1 MKLLNKKIVLIMI
14 GIIVMLLALLTG
26 KVQAA
31 SQEFGLQEY
40 RKPVGST
47 QYGYKVS
54 DKYVWKI
61 VTYSG
66 SAINYDR
73 TLYCLKA
80 EQGFYTSEPGVFK
93 ETYNLSYDFM
103 NKNSMSPLP
112 VPSQYYNQIVWILNH
127 SYIPSASTASTDKTI
142 LLQNAGITGTSELTD
157 DDIDVVQQLAIW
169 YFTNYDDS
177 TYHKDMEGEAS
188 FQTVLQSTKT
198 SGGTSAY
205 QAIEDIN
212 QTRYDQMDKL
222 FVYLVENAK
231 KATASSNSTSSPIAM
246 GNTTPTVEVSG
257 SNYIVGP
264 FKVDKNNE
272 TPYTISFSITDQSGK
287 NLANKYTL
295 LDSNKSQTSQTLE
308 QLVGSNFY
316 LRIPISTVNSENIT
330 SLRFSMNGN
339 YTITTATYWTK
350 SGDSTVQPIV
360 ELGRTPKAFSG
371 NKEVT
376 FPKEGSY
383 NLKLI
388 KVEQGNTTNKLQ
400 GATFRIT
407 SPNGTVT
414 ETTSSNGEINVGP
427 ITINT
432 PGTDTITIEETQAPD
447 GYEKVITAPINVQV
461 TKTLSS
467 NTYTMSNAVI
477 TNTQTGSSISVSG
490 STITVTVENKLI
502 PKDSEYNLKLVKVE
516 QGNTSKKLQGAEFR
530 INSPTGEVTQTT
542 NASGEINIGPIAVT
556 ATGTDTITIEETKA
570 PDGYEKI
577 ITAPITVQVTKVFEN
592 NTYKMSTA
600 QITNAQTGASLT
612 LSGNT
617 ITVTVENKLIPK
629 TSEYNLKL
637 IKVEEGTSNKLEG
650 AEFKINSPNG
660 EETQTTNA
668 SGEINIGPI
677 QVTTDGTD
685 TITIEETK
693 APDGYEKIITSPIQV
708 QVTKVFQNNTY
719 SMSNAV
725 ITNNQNGASISISG
739 NTITVTVENKL
750 IPKTSEYNLKLV
762 KVEQGNVGKKLEGA
776 EFKINSPNGEVTQ
789 TTNASGEINI
799 GPIAVTATGTDTI
812 TIEETKAP
820 DGYEKIIT
828 APITVQVTKV
838 FENNTYKMSTAQI
851 TNAQTGAS
859 LTLSGNTITVTVENK
874 AKYFD
879 LALRKYI
886 TQVNGE
892 NVANTRVPVIDTT
905 SLTTGTTASY
915 KHRKDPV
922 AVTTGDK
929 VIYNIT
935 IYNEGQK
942 AGRATK
948 IEDQLPTGLVFNRVV
963 SGNFE
968 LDSYSETDNLLKL
981 KRTSNTDNLDAY
993 NGTTLDSETIQI
1005 ECTVTAVPTYKEQIL
1020 TNVAWISEEYD
1031 AESNVTITN
1040 EENADRDSVPGTHPD
1055 VNKDNME
1062 DYTGNNNKEDLTD
1075 DDYYFK
1081 GQEDDDDF
1089 EKLKVV
1095 YFDLALRKF
1104 ITGKNDT
1111 ALTGREPQ
1119 VDVTNLADGTST
1131 TATYNHPK
1139 NPIDMQRGDIVIY
1152 TIRVY
1157 NEGSM
1162 DGYANEITDYLPE
1175 ELEFLPDHEINQEYE
1190 WQVSSDG
1197 RHVTTDYLSK
1207 AKETSSRQNLLKAFD
1222 GTTLDYKDV
1231 KIACK
1236 IKDTAE
1242 VGKKLT
1248 NLAEITESKDS
1259 DGNDVV
1265 DRDSE
1270 TDNVEVPTDE
1280 DLPNYKDDEIDKD
1293 YVPGQ
1298 EDDDD
1303 FEKVKVVY
1311 FDLALRKFI
1320 TAVDDTEITNRIPQL
1335 SMGEDGNID
1344 YNHTKEP
1351 VEVENGNIVTYTL
1364 RIYNEG
1370 MMAGYASKVKDDV
1383 PDGLEFLPDNEI
1395 NQEYRWVLS
1404 EDGTSIET
1412 DYLSKEQ
1419 EQTEGANLIK
1429 AFDPELGITDT
1440 NPDYRDLKIAFR
1452 VTEPNTSDRILVNTA
1467 EISDDRDENNDPV
1480 DDIDSTPDNNNEWNE
1495 EDDLDKEFVKVKYF
1509 DLALKKWVS
1518 RAIVTNQDGS
1528 QNIIET
1534 GHTGDED
1541 PEPPAKVDLGRQDI
1555 NKVTVKFE
1563 FQIKITNEGEIAG
1576 YATEVTDYIPEGL
1589 KFIQEDNPLWYP
1601 REPLNGRERVGTT
1614 QLADTL
1620 LQPGE
1625 SATISI
1631 LLTWINDPNNMGLKT
1646 NIAEISQDDNDSDT
1660 PDIDSTPDNF
1670 TDGEDDIDDAPV
1682 MLTVALG
1689 DTQIYIGLGFIIVA
1703 MLTGGIWAIKRYVL

>member
-1 MKLLNKKIVLIMI
+1 MKLLNKIIVLIMI
-14 GIIVMLLALLTG
+14 GIIVMLLALLSG

-103 NKNSMSPLP
+103 NKNSMNPLP

-127 SYIPSASTASTDKTI
+127 SYIPSASTASTDKTT

-157 DDIDVVQQLAIW
+157 DDIDVVQQLALW

-177 TYHKDMEGEAS
+177 TYHKDFGNQAS

-264 FKVDKNNE
+264 FKIDKNND
-272 TPYTISFSITDQSGK
+272 TPYTINFSITDQSGK
-287 NLANKYTL
+287 SLAGKYTL

-383 NLKLI
+383 NLKLV

-637 IKVEEGTSNKLEG
+637 VKVEEGTSN
-650 AEFKINSPNG
+650 
-660 EETQTTNA
+660 
-668 SGEINIGPI
+668 
-677 QVTTDGTD
+677 
-685 TITIEETK
+685 
-693 APDGYEKIITSPIQV
+693 
-708 QVTKVFQNNTY
+708 
-719 SMSNAV
+719 
-725 ITNNQNGASISISG
+725 
-739 NTITVTVENKL
+739 
-750 IPKTSEYNLKLV
+750 
-762 KVEQGNVGKKLEGA
+762 KLEGA

-820 DGYEKIIT
+820 AGYEKIIT

-838 FENNTYKMSTAQI
+838 FEDNTYKMSNAQI

-859 LTLSGNTITVTVENK
+859 INLSGNTITVTIENK

-886 TQVNGE
+886 TQINGK
-892 NVANTRVPVIDTT
+892 NVENTRVPAVDTSALT
-905 SLTTGTTASY
+905 SETTANY
-915 KHRKDPV
+915 NHRKDPIE
-922 AVTTGDK
+922 VTTGDK

-1005 ECTVTAVPTYKEQIL
+1005 ECTVTAVPTNKEQIL

-1062 DYTGNNNKEDLTD
+1062 DYTGNNNQEDLAD
-1075 DDYYFK
+1075 EDYYYK

-1089 EKLKVV
+1089 EKLKLV
-1095 YFDLALRKF
+1095 YFDLSLRKF
-1104 ITGKNDT
+1104 ITGRNDT
-1111 ALTGREPQ
+1111 TLTNREPQ
-1119 VDVTNLADGTST
+1119 VDVTHLADGSET
-1131 TATYNHPK
+1131 TAIYNHPK
-1139 NPIDMQRGDIVIY
+1139 DPIEMQRGDIIIY

-1157 NEGSM
+1157 NEGPK

-1197 RHVTTDYLSK
+1197 RIVTTDYLSK
-1207 AKETSSRQNLLKAFD
+1207 AKETSSRQNLLHAFN

-1231 KIACK
+1231 QIACR

-1242 VGKKLT
+1242 VGKILT

-1280 DLPNYKDDEIDKD
+1280 DLPHYKDDESDQD

-1335 SMGEDGNID
+1335 SIGEDGNID
-1344 YNHTKEP
+1344 YNHTKDP

-1370 MMAGYASKVKDDV
+1370 MMAGYASRVKDDV

-1541 PEPPAKVDLGRQDI
+1541 PETPAKVDLGRQDI
-1555 NKVTVKFE
+1555 NRVTVKFE

-1589 KFIQEDNPLWYP
+1589 RFIGEDNPLWYP
-1601 REPLNGRERVGTT
+1601 REPLNGRERVGTQ
-1614 QLADTL
+1614 QLANTL

-1689 DTQIYIGLGFIIVA
+1689 DTQKYIGLGFVVVA
-1703 MLTGGIWAIKRYVL
+1703 MLTGGIWAIKSYVL

>member
-1 MKLLNKKIVLIMI
+1 MKLLNKKLMLLMM

-127 SYIPSASTASTDKTI
+127 SYIPSASTASTDKTT

-177 TYHKDMEGEAS
+177 TYHKDMVGEAS

-264 FKVDKNNE
+264 FKIDKNND
-272 TPYTISFSITDQSGK
+272 TPYTINFSITDQSGK
-287 NLANKYTL
+287 SLAGKYTL
-295 LDSNKSQTSQTLE
+295 LDSNKSQTSQTLA

-660 EETQTTNA
+660 E
-668 SGEINIGPI
+668 
-677 QVTTDGTD
+677 
-685 TITIEETK
+685 
-693 APDGYEKIITSPIQV
+693 
-708 QVTKVFQNNTY
+708 
-719 SMSNAV
+719 
-725 ITNNQNGASISISG
+725 
-739 NTITVTVENKL
+739 
-750 IPKTSEYNLKLV
+750 
-762 KVEQGNVGKKLEGA
+762 
-776 EFKINSPNGEVTQ
+776 VTQ

-820 DGYEKIIT
+820 AGYEKIIT

-838 FENNTYKMSTAQI
+838 FENNTYKMSDAVI
-851 TNAQTGAS
+851 TNAQNGADIS
-859 LTLSGNTITVTVENK
+859 LSGNTITVTVENK

-929 VIYNIT
+929 VIYNLT

-942 AGRATK
+942 PGRATK
-948 IEDQLPTGLVFNRVV
+948 LQDQLPTGLVFNRVV

-981 KRTSNTDNLDAY
+981 RRTSNTDNLDAY

-1089 EKLKVV
+1089 EKLKLV
-1095 YFDLALRKF
+1095 YFDLSLRKF
-1104 ITGKNDT
+1104 ITGRNDT
-1111 ALTGREPQ
+1111 TLTNRKPQ
-1119 VDVTNLADGTST
+1119 VDVTHLADGSET
-1131 TATYNHPK
+1131 TAIYNHPK
-1139 NPIDMQRGDIVIY
+1139 DPIEMQRGDIIIY

-1157 NEGSM
+1157 NEGSK

-1197 RHVTTDYLSK
+1197 RIVTTDYLSK
-1207 AKETSSRQNLLKAFD
+1207 AKETSSRQNLLHAFN

-1231 KIACK
+1231 QIACR

-1242 VGKKLT
+1242 VGKILT

-1280 DLPNYKDDEIDKD
+1280 DLPNYKDDESDQD

>member
-1 MKLLNKKIVLIMI
+1 MM

-127 SYIPSASTASTDKTI
+127 SYIPSASTASTDKTT

-177 TYHKDMEGEAS
+177 TYHKDMVGEAS

-264 FKVDKNNE
+264 FKIDKNND
-272 TPYTISFSITDQSGK
+272 TPYTINFSITDQSGK
-287 NLANKYTL
+287 SLAGKYTL
-295 LDSNKSQTSQTLE
+295 LDSNKSQTSQTLA

-660 EETQTTNA
+660 E
-668 SGEINIGPI
+668 
-677 QVTTDGTD
+677 
-685 TITIEETK
+685 
-693 APDGYEKIITSPIQV
+693 
-708 QVTKVFQNNTY
+708 
-719 SMSNAV
+719 
-725 ITNNQNGASISISG
+725 
-739 NTITVTVENKL
+739 
-750 IPKTSEYNLKLV
+750 
-762 KVEQGNVGKKLEGA
+762 
-776 EFKINSPNGEVTQ
+776 VTQ

-820 DGYEKIIT
+820 AGYEKIIT

-838 FENNTYKMSTAQI
+838 FENNTYKMSDAVI
-851 TNAQTGAS
+851 TNAQNGADIS
-859 LTLSGNTITVTVENK
+859 LSGNTITVTVENK

-929 VIYNIT
+929 VIYNLT

-1075 DDYYFK
+1075 EDYYYK

-1089 EKLKVV
+1089 EKLKLV
-1095 YFDLALRKF
+1095 YFDLSLRKF
-1104 ITGKNDT
+1104 ITGRNDT
-1111 ALTGREPQ
+1111 TLTNREPQ
-1119 VDVTNLADGTST
+1119 VDVTHLADGTST

-1270 TDNVEVPTDE
+1270 TDNVEVPTDK

-1395 NQEYRWVLS
+1395 NKEYRWVLS
-1404 EDGTSIET
+1404 EDGKSIET

-1419 EQTEGANLIK
+1419 EQTEGSNLIK

>member
-1 MKLLNKKIVLIMI
+1 MKLLNKKLMLLMM

-103 NKNSMSPLP
+103 NKNSMNPLP

-127 SYIPSASTASTDKTI
+127 AYIPSASTASTDKAT
-142 LLQNAGITGTSELTD
+142 LLQNAGITGASELTD

-177 TYHKDMEGEAS
+177 TYHKDMAGEAS

-246 GNTTPTVEVSG
+246 GNTTQTVEVSG

-264 FKVDKNNE
+264 FKIDKNND
-272 TPYTISFSITDQSGK
+272 TPYTINFSITDQSGK
-287 NLANKYTL
+287 SLAGKYTL
-295 LDSNKSQTSQTLE
+295 LDSNKSQTSQTLA

-316 LRIPISTVNSENIT
+316 LRIPISTVDSENIT

-376 FPKEGSY
+376 FPKDGSY

-600 QITNAQTGASLT
+600 KITNAQTGASIS
-612 LSGNT
+612 LSG
-617 ITVTVENKLIPK
+617 
-629 TSEYNLKL
+629 S
-637 IKVEEGTSNKLEG
+637 
-650 AEFKINSPNG
+650 
-660 EETQTTNA
+660 
-668 SGEINIGPI
+668 
-677 QVTTDGTD
+677 
-685 TITIEETK
+685 
-693 APDGYEKIITSPIQV
+693 
-708 QVTKVFQNNTY
+708 
-719 SMSNAV
+719 
-725 ITNNQNGASISISG
+725 
-739 NTITVTVENKL
+739 TITVTVENKL

-762 KVEQGNVGKKLEGA
+762 KVEEGTSNKLEGA
-776 EFKINSPNGEVTQ
+776 EFNINSPIGEVTQ
-789 TTNASGEINI
+789 TTNTSGEINI

-820 DGYEKIIT
+820 AGYEKIIT

-838 FENNTYKMSTAQI
+838 FENNTYKMSDAVI
-851 TNAQTGAS
+851 TNAQNGADIS
-859 LTLSGNTITVTVENK
+859 LSGNTITVTVENK

-929 VIYNIT
+929 VIYNLT

-942 AGRATK
+942 PGRATK

-981 KRTSNTDNLDAY
+981 RRTSNTDNLDAY

-1062 DYTGNNNKEDLTD
+1062 DYTGNNNQEDLTD

-1197 RHVTTDYLSK
+1197 RHVTTDYLSQ

-1320 TAVDDTEITNRIPQL
+1320 TAVDNTEITNRIPQL

-1412 DYLSKEQ
+1412 DYLSKEK

-1440 NPDYRDLKIAFR
+1440 NPDHRDLKIAFR

-1541 PEPPAKVDLGRQDI
+1541 PEPPAIVDLGRQDI

-1682 MLTVALG
+1682 MLTIALG
-1689 DTQIYIGLGFIIVA
+1689 DTKIYIGLGFIVVA
-1703 MLTGGIWAIKRYVL
+1703 MLAGGIWAIKRYVL

>member
-1 MKLLNKKIVLIMI
+1 MKLLNKKLMLLMM

-127 SYIPSASTASTDKTI
+127 SYIPSASTASTDKAT

-177 TYHKDMEGEAS
+177 TYYKDMVGEAS

-264 FKVDKNNE
+264 FKIDKNND
-272 TPYTISFSITDQSGK
+272 TPYTINFSITDQSGK
-287 NLANKYTL
+287 SLAGKYTL
-295 LDSNKSQTSQTLE
+295 LDSNKSQTSQTLA

-542 NASGEINIGPIAVT
+542 NASGEINIGQIAVT

-570 PDGYEKI
+570 PAGYEKI

-592 NTYKMSTA
+592 NTYKMS
-600 QITNAQTGASLT
+600 
-612 LSGNT
+612 
-617 ITVTVENKLIPK
+617 
-629 TSEYNLKL
+629 
-637 IKVEEGTSNKLEG
+637 
-650 AEFKINSPNG
+650 
-660 EETQTTNA
+660 
-668 SGEINIGPI
+668 
-677 QVTTDGTD
+677 D
-685 TITIEETK
+685 
-693 APDGYEKIITSPIQV
+693 
-708 QVTKVFQNNTY
+708 
-719 SMSNAV
+719 AV
-725 ITNNQNGASISISG
+725 ITNSQNGADIS
-739 NTITVTVENKL
+739 
-750 IPKTSEYNLKLV
+750 
-762 KVEQGNVGKKLEGA
+762 
-776 EFKINSPNGEVTQ
+776 
-789 TTNASGEINI
+789 
-799 GPIAVTATGTDTI
+799 
-812 TIEETKAP
+812 
-820 DGYEKIIT
+820 
-828 APITVQVTKV
+828 
-838 FENNTYKMSTAQI
+838 
-851 TNAQTGAS
+851 
-859 LTLSGNTITVTVENK
+859 LSGNTITVTVENK

-929 VIYNIT
+929 VIYNLT

-1005 ECTVTAVPTYKEQIL
+1005 ECTVTAVPTNKEQIL

-1062 DYTGNNNKEDLTD
+1062 DYTGNNNQEDLAD
-1075 DDYYFK
+1075 EDYYYK

-1089 EKLKVV
+1089 EKLKLV
-1095 YFDLALRKF
+1095 YFDLSLRKF
-1104 ITGKNDT
+1104 ITGRNDT
-1111 ALTGREPQ
+1111 TLTNREPQ
-1119 VDVTNLADGTST
+1119 VDVTHLADGSET
-1131 TATYNHPK
+1131 TAIYNHPK
-1139 NPIDMQRGDIVIY
+1139 DPIEMQRGDIIIY

-1157 NEGSM
+1157 NEGSK

-1231 KIACK
+1231 QIACR

-1242 VGKKLT
+1242 VGKILT

-1280 DLPNYKDDEIDKD
+1280 DLPNYKDDESDQD

-1335 SMGEDGNID
+1335 SIGEDGNID
-1344 YNHTKEP
+1344 YNHTKDP

-1370 MMAGYASKVKDDV
+1370 MMAGYASRVKDDV

-1660 PDIDSTPDNF
+1660 PDIDSTPGNF
-1670 TDGEDDIDDAPV
+1670 KDGEDDIDDAPV

-1689 DTQIYIGLGFIIVA
+1689 DTQIYIGLGFVVVA

>member
-1 MKLLNKKIVLIMI
+1 MKLLNKKLMLLMM

-103 NKNSMSPLP
+103 NKNSMNPLP

-127 SYIPSASTASTDKTI
+127 SYIPSASTASTDKAT
-142 LLQNAGITGTSELTD
+142 LLQNAGISGNSELSD
-157 DDIDVVQQLAIW
+157 DDIDVVQQLALW

-177 TYHKDMEGEAS
+177 TYHKDFENQAS

-264 FKVDKNNE
+264 FKIDKNND
-272 TPYTISFSITDQSGK
+272 TPYTINFSITDQSGK
-287 NLANKYTL
+287 SLAGKYTL
-295 LDSNKSQTSQTLE
+295 LDSNKSQTSQTLA

-542 NASGEINIGPIAVT
+542 NASGEINIGQIAVT

-660 EETQTTNA
+660 E
-668 SGEINIGPI
+668 
-677 QVTTDGTD
+677 
-685 TITIEETK
+685 
-693 APDGYEKIITSPIQV
+693 
-708 QVTKVFQNNTY
+708 
-719 SMSNAV
+719 
-725 ITNNQNGASISISG
+725 
-739 NTITVTVENKL
+739 
-750 IPKTSEYNLKLV
+750 
-762 KVEQGNVGKKLEGA
+762 
-776 EFKINSPNGEVTQ
+776 VTQ

-820 DGYEKIIT
+820 AGYEKIIT

-838 FENNTYKMSTAQI
+838 FENNTYKMSDAVI
-851 TNAQTGAS
+851 TNAQNGADIS
-859 LTLSGNTITVTVENK
+859 LSGNTITVTVENK

-929 VIYNIT
+929 VIYNLT

-942 AGRATK
+942 PGRATK
-948 IEDQLPTGLVFNRVV
+948 LQDQLPTGLVFNRVV

-981 KRTSNTDNLDAY
+981 RRTSNTDNLDAY

-1270 TDNVEVPTDE
+1270 TDNVEVPTDK

-1370 MMAGYASKVKDDV
+1370 MMAGYASRVKDDV

>member
-1 MKLLNKKIVLIMI
+1 MKLLNKKLMLLMM

-103 NKNSMSPLP
+103 NKNSMNPLP

-127 SYIPSASTASTDKTI
+127 SYIPSASTASTDKAT
-142 LLQNAGITGTSELTD
+142 LLQNAGIRGNSELSD
-157 DDIDVVQQLAIW
+157 DDIDVVQQLALW

-177 TYHKDMEGEAS
+177 TYHKDFENQAS

-264 FKVDKNNE
+264 FKIDKNND
-272 TPYTISFSITDQSGK
+272 TPYTINFSITDQSGK
-287 NLANKYTL
+287 SLAGKYTL
-295 LDSNKSQTSQTLE
+295 LDSNKSQTSQTLA

-542 NASGEINIGPIAVT
+542 NASGEINIGQIAVT

-637 IKVEEGTSNKLEG
+637 VKVEEGTSNKLEG

-660 EETQTTNA
+660 E
-668 SGEINIGPI
+668 
-677 QVTTDGTD
+677 
-685 TITIEETK
+685 
-693 APDGYEKIITSPIQV
+693 
-708 QVTKVFQNNTY
+708 VTK
-719 SMSNAV
+719 
-725 ITNNQNGASISISG
+725 
-739 NTITVTVENKL
+739 
-750 IPKTSEYNLKLV
+750 
-762 KVEQGNVGKKLEGA
+762 
-776 EFKINSPNGEVTQ
+776 

-820 DGYEKIIT
+820 AGYEKIIT

-838 FENNTYKMSTAQI
+838 FENNTYKMSDAVI
-851 TNAQTGAS
+851 TNAQNGADIS
-859 LTLSGNTITVTVENK
+859 LSGNTITVTVENK

-929 VIYNIT
+929 VIYNLT

-942 AGRATK
+942 PGRATK
-948 IEDQLPTGLVFNRVV
+948 LQDQLPTGLVFNRVV

-981 KRTSNTDNLDAY
+981 RRTSNTDNLDAY

-1075 DDYYFK
+1075 EDYYYK

-1089 EKLKVV
+1089 EKLKLV
-1095 YFDLALRKF
+1095 YFDLSLRKF
-1104 ITGKNDT
+1104 ITGRNDT
-1111 ALTGREPQ
+1111 TLTNREPQ
-1119 VDVTNLADGTST
+1119 VDVTHLADGTST

-1270 TDNVEVPTDE
+1270 TDNVEVPTDK

-1395 NQEYRWVLS
+1395 NKEYRWVLS
-1404 EDGTSIET
+1404 EDGKSIET

>member
-1 MKLLNKKIVLIMI
+1 MKLLNKKLMLLMM

-127 SYIPSASTASTDKTI
+127 SYIPSASTASTDKTT

-177 TYHKDMEGEAS
+177 TYHKDMVGEAS

-264 FKVDKNNE
+264 FKIDKNND
-272 TPYTISFSITDQSGK
+272 TPYTINFSITDQSGK
-287 NLANKYTL
+287 SLAGKYTL
-295 LDSNKSQTSQTLE
+295 LDSNKSQTSQTLA

-600 QITNAQTGASLT
+600 KITNAQTGASIS
-612 LSGNT
+612 LSG
-617 ITVTVENKLIPK
+617 
-629 TSEYNLKL
+629 S
-637 IKVEEGTSNKLEG
+637 
-650 AEFKINSPNG
+650 
-660 EETQTTNA
+660 
-668 SGEINIGPI
+668 
-677 QVTTDGTD
+677 
-685 TITIEETK
+685 
-693 APDGYEKIITSPIQV
+693 
-708 QVTKVFQNNTY
+708 
-719 SMSNAV
+719 
-725 ITNNQNGASISISG
+725 
-739 NTITVTVENKL
+739 TITVTVENKL

-762 KVEQGNVGKKLEGA
+762 KVEEGTSNKLEGA

-820 DGYEKIIT
+820 AGYEKIIT

-838 FENNTYKMSTAQI
+838 FENNTYKMSDAVI
-851 TNAQTGAS
+851 TNSQNGADIS
-859 LTLSGNTITVTVENK
+859 LSGNTITVTVENK

-929 VIYNIT
+929 VIYNLT

-942 AGRATK
+942 PGRATK
-948 IEDQLPTGLVFNRVV
+948 LQDQLPTGLVFNRVV

-981 KRTSNTDNLDAY
+981 RRTSNTDNLDAY

-1062 DYTGNNNKEDLTD
+1062 DYTGNNNQEDLTD

-1157 NEGSM
+1157 NEGSK

-1280 DLPNYKDDEIDKD
+1280 DLPNYKDDESDQD

-1335 SMGEDGNID
+1335 SMGEDGNIHYD
-1344 YNHTKEP
+1344 HTKDP

-1370 MMAGYASKVKDDV
+1370 LMSGYASKVKDDV

-1419 EQTEGANLIK
+1419 EQTEGSNLIK

-1467 EISDDRDENNDPV
+1467 EISDDRDENNDPI

-1495 EDDLDKEFVKVKYF
+1495 EDDLDKEFIKVKYF

-1534 GHTGDED
+1534 GHTGDEN

-1555 NKVTVKFE
+1555 NKVVVKFE

-1601 REPLNGRERVGTT
+1601 REPLNGKERVGTQ
-1614 QLADTL
+1614 QLANTL

-1689 DTQIYIGLGFIIVA
+1689 DTKIYIGLGFVVVA

>member
-1 MKLLNKKIVLIMI
+1 MKLLNKKLMLLMM

-103 NKNSMSPLP
+103 NKNSMNPLP

-127 SYIPSASTASTDKTI
+127 SYIPSASTASTDKAT
-142 LLQNAGITGTSELTD
+142 LLQNAGISGNSELSD
-157 DDIDVVQQLAIW
+157 DDIDVVQQLALW

-177 TYHKDMEGEAS
+177 TYHKDFENQAS

-264 FKVDKNNE
+264 FKIDKNND
-272 TPYTISFSITDQSGK
+272 TPYTINFSITDQSGK
-287 NLANKYTL
+287 SLAGKYTL
-295 LDSNKSQTSQTLE
+295 LDSNKSQTSQTLA

-542 NASGEINIGPIAVT
+542 NASGEINIGQIAVT

-637 IKVEEGTSNKLEG
+637 VKVEEGTSNKLEG

-660 EETQTTNA
+660 E
-668 SGEINIGPI
+668 
-677 QVTTDGTD
+677 
-685 TITIEETK
+685 
-693 APDGYEKIITSPIQV
+693 
-708 QVTKVFQNNTY
+708 VTK
-719 SMSNAV
+719 
-725 ITNNQNGASISISG
+725 
-739 NTITVTVENKL
+739 
-750 IPKTSEYNLKLV
+750 
-762 KVEQGNVGKKLEGA
+762 
-776 EFKINSPNGEVTQ
+776 

-820 DGYEKIIT
+820 AGYEKIIT

-838 FENNTYKMSTAQI
+838 FENNTYKMSDAVI
-851 TNAQTGAS
+851 TNAQNGADIS
-859 LTLSGNTITVTVENK
+859 LSGNTITVTVENK

-929 VIYNIT
+929 VIYNLT

-942 AGRATK
+942 PGRATK
-948 IEDQLPTGLVFNRVV
+948 LQDQLPTGLVFNRVV

-981 KRTSNTDNLDAY
+981 RRTSNTDNLDAY

-1075 DDYYFK
+1075 EDYYYK

-1089 EKLKVV
+1089 EKLKLV
-1095 YFDLALRKF
+1095 YFDLSLRKF
-1104 ITGKNDT
+1104 ITGRNDT
-1111 ALTGREPQ
+1111 TLTNREPQ
-1119 VDVTNLADGTST
+1119 VDVTHLADGTST

-1395 NQEYRWVLS
+1395 NKEYRWVLS
-1404 EDGTSIET
+1404 EDGKSIET

-1495 EDDLDKEFVKVKYF
+1495 EDDLDKES
-1509 DLALKKWVS
+1509 L
-1518 RAIVTNQDGS
+1518 I
-1528 QNIIET
+1528 
-1534 GHTGDED
+1534 
-1541 PEPPAKVDLGRQDI
+1541 
-1555 NKVTVKFE
+1555 
-1563 FQIKITNEGEIAG
+1563 
-1576 YATEVTDYIPEGL
+1576 
-1589 KFIQEDNPLWYP
+1589 
-1601 REPLNGRERVGTT
+1601 
-1614 QLADTL
+1614 
-1620 LQPGE
+1620 
-1625 SATISI
+1625 
-1631 LLTWINDPNNMGLKT
+1631 
-1646 NIAEISQDDNDSDT
+1646 
-1660 PDIDSTPDNF
+1660 
-1670 TDGEDDIDDAPV
+1670 
-1682 MLTVALG
+1682 
-1689 DTQIYIGLGFIIVA
+1689 
-1703 MLTGGIWAIKRYVL
+1703 

>member
-1 MKLLNKKIVLIMI
+1 MKLLNKKLMLLMM

-93 ETYNLSYDFM
+93 ETYDLSYDFM

-127 SYIPSASTASTDKTI
+127 SYIPSASTASTDKTT
-142 LLQNAGITGTSELTD
+142 LLQNAGITGNSELTD

-177 TYHKDMEGEAS
+177 TYHKDFGNQAS

-212 QTRYDQMDKL
+212 ETRYDQMEKL

-231 KATASSNSTSSPIAM
+231 KATESSNSTSSPISM

-264 FKVDKNNE
+264 FKIDKNND
-272 TPYTISFSITDQSGK
+272 TPYTINFSITDQSGK
-287 NLANKYTL
+287 SLAGKYTL
-295 LDSNKSQTSQTLE
+295 LDSNKSQTSQTLA

-339 YTITTATYWTK
+339 YTITEATYWTK
-350 SGDSTVQPIV
+350 AGDSTVQPIV
-360 ELGRTPKAFSG
+360 ELDRTQQSFNG

-376 FPKEGSY
+376 FPKSGQY
-383 NLKLI
+383 NLKLV
-388 KVEQGNTTNKLQ
+388 KVEQGSTSKKLQ
-400 GATFRIT
+400 GAEFKIN
-407 SPNGTVT
+407 SPNGEVT
-414 ETTSSNGEINVGP
+414 QTTNSNGEINIGP
-427 ITINT
+427 IQITTN
-432 PGTDTITIEETQAPD
+432 GTDTITIEETKAPD

-542 NASGEINIGPIAVT
+542 NASGEINIGQIAVT

-660 EETQTTNA
+660 E
-668 SGEINIGPI
+668 
-677 QVTTDGTD
+677 
-685 TITIEETK
+685 
-693 APDGYEKIITSPIQV
+693 
-708 QVTKVFQNNTY
+708 
-719 SMSNAV
+719 
-725 ITNNQNGASISISG
+725 
-739 NTITVTVENKL
+739 
-750 IPKTSEYNLKLV
+750 
-762 KVEQGNVGKKLEGA
+762 
-776 EFKINSPNGEVTQ
+776 VTQ

-812 TIEETKAP
+812 TIEETQAP
-820 DGYEKIIT
+820 AGYEKIIT

-838 FENNTYKMSTAQI
+838 FENNTYKMSDAVI
-851 TNAQTGAS
+851 TNAQNGADIS
-859 LTLSGNTITVTVENK
+859 LSGNTITVTVENK

-929 VIYNIT
+929 VIYNLT

-1005 ECTVTAVPTYKEQIL
+1005 ECTVTAVPTNKEQIL

-1062 DYTGNNNKEDLTD
+1062 DYTGNNNQEDLAD
-1075 DDYYFK
+1075 EDYYYK

-1089 EKLKVV
+1089 EKLKLV
-1095 YFDLALRKF
+1095 YFDLSLRKF
-1104 ITGKNDT
+1104 ITGRNDT
-1111 ALTGREPQ
+1111 TLTNREPQ
-1119 VDVTNLADGTST
+1119 VDVTHLADGTST

-1207 AKETSSRQNLLKAFD
+1207 AKETSSRQNLLHAFN

-1231 KIACK
+1231 QIACR

-1242 VGKKLT
+1242 VGKILT

-1280 DLPNYKDDEIDKD
+1280 DLPNYKDDESDQD

-1335 SMGEDGNID
+1335 SIGEDGNID
-1344 YNHTKEP
+1344 YNHTKDP

-1555 NKVTVKFE
+1555 NRVTVKFE

>member
-1 MKLLNKKIVLIMI
+1 MKLLNKKLMLLMM
-14 GIIVMLLALLTG
+14 GIIIMLLALLTG

-127 SYIPSASTASTDKTI
+127 SYIPSASTASTDKTT

-177 TYHKDMEGEAS
+177 TYHKDMVGEAS

-264 FKVDKNNE
+264 FKIDKNND
-272 TPYTISFSITDQSGK
+272 TPYTINFSITDQSGK
-287 NLANKYTL
+287 SLAGKYTL
-295 LDSNKSQTSQTLE
+295 LDSNKSQTSQTLA

-660 EETQTTNA
+660 E
-668 SGEINIGPI
+668 
-677 QVTTDGTD
+677 
-685 TITIEETK
+685 
-693 APDGYEKIITSPIQV
+693 
-708 QVTKVFQNNTY
+708 
-719 SMSNAV
+719 
-725 ITNNQNGASISISG
+725 
-739 NTITVTVENKL
+739 
-750 IPKTSEYNLKLV
+750 
-762 KVEQGNVGKKLEGA
+762 
-776 EFKINSPNGEVTQ
+776 VTQ

-820 DGYEKIIT
+820 AGYEKIIT

-838 FENNTYKMSTAQI
+838 FENNTYKMSDAVI
-851 TNAQTGAS
+851 TNSQNGADIS
-859 LTLSGNTITVTVENK
+859 LSGNTITVTVENK

-929 VIYNIT
+929 VIYNLT

-942 AGRATK
+942 PGRATK
-948 IEDQLPTGLVFNRVV
+948 LQDQLPTGLVFNRVV

-981 KRTSNTDNLDAY
+981 RRTSNTDNLDAY

-1062 DYTGNNNKEDLTD
+1062 DYTGNNNQEDLTD

-1157 NEGSM
+1157 NEGSK

-1231 KIACK
+1231 QIACR

-1242 VGKKLT
+1242 VGKILT

-1280 DLPNYKDDEIDKD
+1280 DLPNYKDDESDQD

-1335 SMGEDGNID
+1335 SIGEDGNID
-1344 YNHTKEP
+1344 YNHTKDP

-1370 MMAGYASKVKDDV
+1370 MMAGYASRVKDDV

-1404 EDGTSIET
+1404 EEGTSIET

-1670 TDGEDDIDDAPV
+1670 KDGEDDIDDAPV

-1689 DTQIYIGLGFIIVA
+1689 DTQIYIGLGFVVVA

>member
-1 MKLLNKKIVLIMI
+1 MKLLNKKLMLLMM

-112 VPSQYYNQIVWILNH
+112 VPSQYYNQIAWILNH
-127 SYIPSASTASTDKTI
+127 SYIPSASTASTDKAT
-142 LLQNAGITGTSELTD
+142 LLQNAGISGNSELSD
-157 DDIDVVQQLAIW
+157 DDIDVVQQLALW

-177 TYHKDMEGEAS
+177 TYHKDFENQAS

-264 FKVDKNNE
+264 FKIDKNND
-272 TPYTISFSITDQSGK
+272 TPYTINFSITDQSGK
-287 NLANKYTL
+287 SLAGKYTL
-295 LDSNKSQTSQTLE
+295 LDSNKSQTSQTLA

-542 NASGEINIGPIAVT
+542 NASGEINIGQIAVT

-637 IKVEEGTSNKLEG
+637 VKVEEGTSNKLEG

-660 EETQTTNA
+660 E
-668 SGEINIGPI
+668 
-677 QVTTDGTD
+677 
-685 TITIEETK
+685 
-693 APDGYEKIITSPIQV
+693 
-708 QVTKVFQNNTY
+708 VTK
-719 SMSNAV
+719 
-725 ITNNQNGASISISG
+725 
-739 NTITVTVENKL
+739 
-750 IPKTSEYNLKLV
+750 
-762 KVEQGNVGKKLEGA
+762 
-776 EFKINSPNGEVTQ
+776 

-820 DGYEKIIT
+820 AGYEKIIT

-838 FENNTYKMSTAQI
+838 FENNTYKMSDAVI
-851 TNAQTGAS
+851 TNAQNGADIS
-859 LTLSGNTITVTVENK
+859 LSGNTITVTVENK

-929 VIYNIT
+929 VIYNLT

-942 AGRATK
+942 PGRATK
-948 IEDQLPTGLVFNRVV
+948 LQDQLPTGLVFNRVV

-981 KRTSNTDNLDAY
+981 RRTSNTDNLDAY

-1075 DDYYFK
+1075 EDYYYK

-1089 EKLKVV
+1089 EKLKLV
-1095 YFDLALRKF
+1095 YFDLSLRKF
-1104 ITGKNDT
+1104 ITGRNDT
-1111 ALTGREPQ
+1111 TLTNREPQ
-1119 VDVTNLADGTST
+1119 VDVTHLADGTST

-1555 NKVTVKFE
+1555 NRVTVKFE

-1589 KFIQEDNPLWYP
+1589 RFIQEDNPLWYP
-1601 REPLNGRERVGTT
+1601 REPLNGRERVGTQ
-1614 QLADTL
+1614 QLANTL

>member
-1 MKLLNKKIVLIMI
+1 MKLLNKKLMLLMM
-14 GIIVMLLALLTG
+14 GIIIMLLALLTG

-103 NKNSMSPLP
+103 NKNSMNPLP

-127 SYIPSASTASTDKTI
+127 SYIPSASTASTDKAT
-142 LLQNAGITGTSELTD
+142 LLQNAGISGNSELSD
-157 DDIDVVQQLAIW
+157 DDIDVVQQLALW

-177 TYHKDMEGEAS
+177 TYHKDFENQAS

-264 FKVDKNNE
+264 FKIDKNND
-272 TPYTISFSITDQSGK
+272 TPYTINFSITDQSGK
-287 NLANKYTL
+287 SLAGKYIL
-295 LDSNKSQTSQTLE
+295 LDSNKSQTSQTLA

-477 TNTQTGSSISVSG
+477 TNTQTGSSISISG

-542 NASGEINIGPIAVT
+542 NASGEINIGQIAVT

-637 IKVEEGTSNKLEG
+637 VKVEEGTSNKLEG

-660 EETQTTNA
+660 E
-668 SGEINIGPI
+668 
-677 QVTTDGTD
+677 
-685 TITIEETK
+685 
-693 APDGYEKIITSPIQV
+693 
-708 QVTKVFQNNTY
+708 VTK
-719 SMSNAV
+719 
-725 ITNNQNGASISISG
+725 
-739 NTITVTVENKL
+739 
-750 IPKTSEYNLKLV
+750 
-762 KVEQGNVGKKLEGA
+762 
-776 EFKINSPNGEVTQ
+776 

-820 DGYEKIIT
+820 AGYEKIIT

-838 FENNTYKMSTAQI
+838 FENNTYKMSDAVI
-851 TNAQTGAS
+851 TNAQNGADIS
-859 LTLSGNTITVTVENK
+859 LSGNTITVTVENK

-929 VIYNIT
+929 VIYNLT

-942 AGRATK
+942 PGRATK
-948 IEDQLPTGLVFNRVV
+948 LQDQLPTGLVFNRVV

-981 KRTSNTDNLDAY
+981 RRTSNTDNLDAY

-1062 DYTGNNNKEDLTD
+1062 DYTGNNNQEDLTD

-1157 NEGSM
+1157 NEGSK

-1231 KIACK
+1231 QIACR

-1242 VGKKLT
+1242 VGKILT

-1280 DLPNYKDDEIDKD
+1280 DLPNYKDDESDQD

-1335 SMGEDGNID
+1335 SIGEDGNID
-1344 YNHTKEP
+1344 YNHTKDP

>member
-1 MKLLNKKIVLIMI
+1 MKLLNKKLMLLMM
-14 GIIVMLLALLTG
+14 GIIVMLLALLSG

-103 NKNSMSPLP
+103 NKNSMNPLP

-127 SYIPSASTASTDKTI
+127 SYIPSASTASTDKTT

-177 TYHKDMEGEAS
+177 TYHKDMVGEAS

-264 FKVDKNNE
+264 FKIDKNND
-272 TPYTISFSITDQSGK
+272 TPYTINFSITDQSGK
-287 NLANKYTL
+287 SLAGKYTL

-400 GATFRIT
+400 GATFKIT

-516 QGNTSKKLQGAEFR
+516 QGNTSKKLQGAEFK
-530 INSPTGEVTQTT
+530 INSPNGEVTQTT
-542 NASGEINIGPIAVT
+542 NASGEINIGQIAVT
-556 ATGTDTITIEETKA
+556 ATGTDTITIEEIEA
-570 PDGYEKI
+570 PAGYEKI
-577 ITAPITVQVTKVFEN
+577 ITAPIKVQVTKVFEN

-660 EETQTTNA
+660 E
-668 SGEINIGPI
+668 
-677 QVTTDGTD
+677 
-685 TITIEETK
+685 
-693 APDGYEKIITSPIQV
+693 
-708 QVTKVFQNNTY
+708 
-719 SMSNAV
+719 
-725 ITNNQNGASISISG
+725 
-739 NTITVTVENKL
+739 
-750 IPKTSEYNLKLV
+750 
-762 KVEQGNVGKKLEGA
+762 
-776 EFKINSPNGEVTQ
+776 VTQ

-812 TIEETKAP
+812 TIEETQAP
-820 DGYEKIIT
+820 AGYEKIIT

-838 FENNTYKMSTAQI
+838 FEDNTYKMSDAVI

-859 LTLSGNTITVTVENK
+859 INLSGNTITVTIENK

-886 TQVNGE
+886 TQINGK
-892 NVANTRVPVIDTT
+892 NVENTRVPAVDTSALT
-905 SLTTGTTASY
+905 SETTANY
-915 KHRKDPV
+915 NHRKDPIE
-922 AVTTGDK
+922 VTTGDK

-1005 ECTVTAVPTYKEQIL
+1005 ECTVTAVPTNKEQIL

-1062 DYTGNNNKEDLTD
+1062 DYTGNNNQEDLAD
-1075 DDYYFK
+1075 EDYYYK

-1089 EKLKVV
+1089 EKLKLV
-1095 YFDLALRKF
+1095 YFDLSLRKF
-1104 ITGKNDT
+1104 ITGRNDT
-1111 ALTGREPQ
+1111 TLTNREPQ
-1119 VDVTNLADGTST
+1119 VDVTHLADGSET
-1131 TATYNHPK
+1131 TAIYNHPK
-1139 NPIDMQRGDIVIY
+1139 DPIEMQRGDIIIY

-1157 NEGSM
+1157 NEGSK

-1197 RHVTTDYLSK
+1197 RIVTTDYLSK
-1207 AKETSSRQNLLKAFD
+1207 AKETSSRQNLLHAFN

-1231 KIACK
+1231 QIACK

-1370 MMAGYASKVKDDV
+1370 MMTGYASKVKDDV

>member
-1 MKLLNKKIVLIMI
+1 MKLLNKKLMLLMM

-127 SYIPSASTASTDKTI
+127 SYIPSASTASTDKTT

-177 TYHKDMEGEAS
+177 TYHKDMVGEAS

-264 FKVDKNNE
+264 FKIDKNND
-272 TPYTISFSITDQSGK
+272 TPYTINFSITDQSGK
-287 NLANKYTL
+287 SLAGKYTL
-295 LDSNKSQTSQTLE
+295 LDSNKSQTSQTLA

-427 ITINT
+427 IIINT

-600 QITNAQTGASLT
+600 KITNAQTGASIS
-612 LSGNT
+612 LSG
-617 ITVTVENKLIPK
+617 
-629 TSEYNLKL
+629 S
-637 IKVEEGTSNKLEG
+637 
-650 AEFKINSPNG
+650 
-660 EETQTTNA
+660 
-668 SGEINIGPI
+668 
-677 QVTTDGTD
+677 
-685 TITIEETK
+685 
-693 APDGYEKIITSPIQV
+693 
-708 QVTKVFQNNTY
+708 
-719 SMSNAV
+719 
-725 ITNNQNGASISISG
+725 
-739 NTITVTVENKL
+739 TITVTVENKL

-762 KVEQGNVGKKLEGA
+762 KVEEGTSNKLEGA
-776 EFKINSPNGEVTQ
+776 EFNINSPIGEVTQ
-789 TTNASGEINI
+789 TTNTSGEINI

-820 DGYEKIIT
+820 AGYEKIIT

-838 FENNTYKMSTAQI
+838 FENNTYKMSDAVI
-851 TNAQTGAS
+851 TNAQNGADIS
-859 LTLSGNTITVTVENK
+859 LSGNTITVTVENK

-929 VIYNIT
+929 VIYNLT

-942 AGRATK
+942 PGRATK
-948 IEDQLPTGLVFNRVV
+948 LQDQLPTGLVFNRVV

-981 KRTSNTDNLDAY
+981 RRTSNTDNLDAY

-1075 DDYYFK
+1075 EDYYYK

-1089 EKLKVV
+1089 EKLKLV
-1095 YFDLALRKF
+1095 YFDLSLRKF
-1104 ITGKNDT
+1104 ITGRNDT
-1111 ALTGREPQ
+1111 TLTNREPQ
-1119 VDVTNLADGTST
+1119 VDVTHLADGTST

-1231 KIACK
+1231 QIACR

-1242 VGKKLT
+1242 VGKILT

-1280 DLPNYKDDEIDKD
+1280 DLPNYKDDESDQD

-1335 SMGEDGNID
+1335 SIGEDGNID
-1344 YNHTKEP
+1344 YNHTKDP

-1682 MLTVALG
+1682 MLTIALG
-1689 DTQIYIGLGFIIVA
+1689 DTKIYIGLGFIVVA
-1703 MLTGGIWAIKRYVL
+1703 MLAGGIWAIKRYVL

>member
-1 MKLLNKKIVLIMI
+1 M
-14 GIIVMLLALLTG
+14 
-26 KVQAA
+26 
-31 SQEFGLQEY
+31 
-40 RKPVGST
+40 
-47 QYGYKVS
+47 
-54 DKYVWKI
+54 
-61 VTYSG
+61 TYSG

-127 SYIPSASTASTDKTI
+127 SYIPSASTASTDKTT

-177 TYHKDMEGEAS
+177 TYHKDMVGEAS

-264 FKVDKNNE
+264 FKIDKNND
-272 TPYTISFSITDQSGK
+272 TPYTINFSITDQSGK
-287 NLANKYTL
+287 SLAGKYTL
-295 LDSNKSQTSQTLE
+295 LDSNKSQTSQTLA

-600 QITNAQTGASLT
+600 KITNAQTGASIS
-612 LSGNT
+612 LSG
-617 ITVTVENKLIPK
+617 
-629 TSEYNLKL
+629 S
-637 IKVEEGTSNKLEG
+637 
-650 AEFKINSPNG
+650 
-660 EETQTTNA
+660 
-668 SGEINIGPI
+668 
-677 QVTTDGTD
+677 
-685 TITIEETK
+685 
-693 APDGYEKIITSPIQV
+693 
-708 QVTKVFQNNTY
+708 
-719 SMSNAV
+719 
-725 ITNNQNGASISISG
+725 
-739 NTITVTVENKL
+739 TITVTVENKL

-762 KVEQGNVGKKLEGA
+762 KVEEGTSNKLEGA

-820 DGYEKIIT
+820 AGYEKIIT

-838 FENNTYKMSTAQI
+838 FENNTYKMSDAVI
-851 TNAQTGAS
+851 TNSQNGADIS
-859 LTLSGNTITVTVENK
+859 LSGNTITVTVENK

-929 VIYNIT
+929 VIYNLT

-942 AGRATK
+942 PGRATK
-948 IEDQLPTGLVFNRVV
+948 LQDQLPTGLVFNRVV

-981 KRTSNTDNLDAY
+981 RRTSNTDNLDAY

-1062 DYTGNNNKEDLTD
+1062 DYTGNNNQEDLTD

-1157 NEGSM
+1157 NEGSK

-1231 KIACK
+1231 QIACR

-1242 VGKKLT
+1242 VGKILT

-1280 DLPNYKDDEIDKD
+1280 DLPNYKDDESDQD

-1335 SMGEDGNID
+1335 SIGEDGNID
-1344 YNHTKEP
+1344 YNHTKDP

-1528 QNIIET
+1528 QNIQEM
-1534 GHTGDED
+1534 
-1541 PEPPAKVDLGRQDI
+1541 
-1555 NKVTVKFE
+1555 
-1563 FQIKITNEGEIAG
+1563 KIQSHQQ
-1576 YATEVTDYIPEGL
+1576 
-1589 KFIQEDNPLWYP
+1589 K
-1601 REPLNGRERVGTT
+1601 
-1614 QLADTL
+1614 
-1620 LQPGE
+1620 
-1625 SATISI
+1625 
-1631 LLTWINDPNNMGLKT
+1631 
-1646 NIAEISQDDNDSDT
+1646 
-1660 PDIDSTPDNF
+1660 
-1670 TDGEDDIDDAPV
+1670 
-1682 MLTVALG
+1682 
-1689 DTQIYIGLGFIIVA
+1689 
-1703 MLTGGIWAIKRYVL
+1703 

>member
-1 MKLLNKKIVLIMI
+1 MKLLNKKLMLLMM

-127 SYIPSASTASTDKTI
+127 SYIPSASTASTDKTT

-157 DDIDVVQQLAIW
+157 DDIDVVQQLALW

-177 TYHKDMEGEAS
+177 TYHKDFGNQAS

-264 FKVDKNNE
+264 FKIDKNND
-272 TPYTISFSITDQSGK
+272 TPYTINFSITDQSGK
-287 NLANKYTL
+287 SLAGKYTL
-295 LDSNKSQTSQTLE
+295 LDSNKSQTSQTLA

-360 ELGRTPKAFSG
+360 ELSRTPKAFSG

-542 NASGEINIGPIAVT
+542 NASGEINIGQIAVT

-660 EETQTTNA
+660 E
-668 SGEINIGPI
+668 
-677 QVTTDGTD
+677 
-685 TITIEETK
+685 
-693 APDGYEKIITSPIQV
+693 
-708 QVTKVFQNNTY
+708 
-719 SMSNAV
+719 
-725 ITNNQNGASISISG
+725 
-739 NTITVTVENKL
+739 
-750 IPKTSEYNLKLV
+750 
-762 KVEQGNVGKKLEGA
+762 
-776 EFKINSPNGEVTQ
+776 VTQ

-820 DGYEKIIT
+820 AGYEKIIT

-838 FENNTYKMSTAQI
+838 FENNTYKMSDAVI
-851 TNAQTGAS
+851 TNAQNGADIS
-859 LTLSGNTITVTVENK
+859 LSGNTITVTVENK

-929 VIYNIT
+929 VIYNLT

-1005 ECTVTAVPTYKEQIL
+1005 ECTVTAVPTNKEQIL

-1062 DYTGNNNKEDLTD
+1062 DYTGNNNKEDLAD
-1075 DDYYFK
+1075 EDYYYK

-1095 YFDLALRKF
+1095 YFDLSLRKF

-1111 ALTGREPQ
+1111 TLTGREPQ

-1231 KIACK
+1231 KIACR

-1242 VGKKLT
+1242 VGKILT

-1280 DLPNYKDDEIDKD
+1280 DLPNYKDDESDQD

-1335 SMGEDGNID
+1335 SIGEDGNID
-1344 YNHTKEP
+1344 YNHTKDP

>member
-1 MKLLNKKIVLIMI
+1 MKLLNKKLMLLMM

-80 EQGFYTSEPGVFK
+80 EQGFYTAEPGTFK
-93 ETYNLSYDFM
+93 ETYDLSYDFM

-127 SYIPSASTASTDKTI
+127 AYIPNASTASTDKAT
-142 LLQNAGITGTSELTD
+142 LLQNAGVTNSELTD

-169 YFTNYDDS
+169 YFTNYDDP
-177 TYHKDMEGEAS
+177 TYHTDMQGEAS

-198 SGGTSAY
+198 SGGTSEY
-205 QAIEDIN
+205 KAIEDIN
-212 QTRYDQMDKL
+212 QTRYDQMYKL

-231 KATASSNSTSSPIAM
+231 KATEISNNTSSPISM
-246 GNTTPTVEVSG
+246 GNTTPTVEVNG

-264 FKVDKNNE
+264 FKVEKNNE

-295 LDSNKSQTSQTLE
+295 LDSNQSQTSQTLE
-308 QLVGSNFY
+308 QLIGSNFY

-360 ELGRTPKAFSG
+360 ELGRTPKTFSG

-383 NLKLI
+383 NLKLV
-388 KVEQGNTTNKLQ
+388 KVEQGNTTKRLQ
-400 GATFRIT
+400 GATFKIT

-427 ITINT
+427 IIINT
-432 PGTDTITIEETQAPD
+432 P
-447 GYEKVITAPINVQV
+447 
-461 TKTLSS
+461 
-467 NTYTMSNAVI
+467 
-477 TNTQTGSSISVSG
+477 
-490 STITVTVENKLI
+490 
-502 PKDSEYNLKLVKVE
+502 
-516 QGNTSKKLQGAEFR
+516 
-530 INSPTGEVTQTT
+530 
-542 NASGEINIGPIAVT
+542 
-556 ATGTDTITIEETKA
+556 
-570 PDGYEKI
+570 
-577 ITAPITVQVTKVFEN
+577 
-592 NTYKMSTA
+592 
-600 QITNAQTGASLT
+600 
-612 LSGNT
+612 
-617 ITVTVENKLIPK
+617 
-629 TSEYNLKL
+629 
-637 IKVEEGTSNKLEG
+637 
-650 AEFKINSPNG
+650 
-660 EETQTTNA
+660 
-668 SGEINIGPI
+668 
-677 QVTTDGTD
+677 GTD

-693 APDGYEKIITSPIQV
+693 APDGYEKIITSPINV
-708 QVTKVFQNNTY
+708 QVTKTVTSNVYT
-719 SMSNAV
+719 MSNAV
-725 ITNNQNGASISISG
+725 ITNAQTGSSISVSG
-739 NTITVTVENKL
+739 STITVTVENKL

-762 KVEQGNVGKKLEGA
+762 KVEEGTSNKLEGA
-776 EFKINSPNGEVTQ
+776 EFKISSPNGEVTQ

-799 GPIAVTATGTDTI
+799 GPIAVTEAGTDTI

-820 DGYEKIIT
+820 AGYEKIIT
-828 APITVQVTKV
+828 APINVQVTKV
-838 FENNTYKMSTAQI
+838 FENNTYKMSDAKI

-859 LTLSGNTITVTVENK
+859 INLSGNTITVTVENR

-886 TQVNGE
+886 TQLNGE
-892 NVANTRVPVIDTT
+892 NVDNTRAPVIDTS

-915 KHRKDPV
+915 NHRKDPV

-929 VIYNIT
+929 VIYNLT

-942 AGRATK
+942 PGRATK
-948 IEDQLPTGLVFNRVV
+948 IQDQLPTGLVFNRVV

-981 KRTSNTDNLDAY
+981 KRTSNTDNLNAY

-1040 EENADRDSVPGTHPD
+1040 EENADRDSIPGTHPD

-1062 DYTGNNNKEDLTD
+1062 DYTGNNNQEDLAD
-1075 DDYYFK
+1075 EDYYFK

-1104 ITGKNDT
+1104 ITGKNDAT
-1111 ALTGREPQ
+1111 LIGREPQ

-1207 AKETSSRQNLLKAFD
+1207 DKETSSRQNLLKAFD
-1222 GTTLDYKDV
+1222 GTILDYKDV

-1236 IKDTAE
+1236 IKDSAE

-1259 DGNDVV
+1259 EGNDVV

-1335 SMGEDGNID
+1335 SMGEDGNIHYD
-1344 YNHTKEP
+1344 HTKDP

-1370 MMAGYASKVKDDV
+1370 LMSGYASKVKDDV

-1419 EQTEGANLIK
+1419 EQTEGSNLIK

-1467 EISDDRDENNDPV
+1467 EISDDRDENNDPI

-1495 EDDLDKEFVKVKYF
+1495 EDDLDKEFIKVKYF

-1534 GHTGDED
+1534 GHTGDEN

-1555 NKVTVKFE
+1555 NKVVVKFE

-1601 REPLNGRERVGTT
+1601 REPLNGKERVGTQ
-1614 QLADTL
+1614 QLANTL

-1689 DTQIYIGLGFIIVA
+1689 DTKIYIGLGFVVVA

>member
-1 MKLLNKKIVLIMI
+1 MKLLNKKLMLLMM

-93 ETYNLSYDFM
+93 ETYDLSYDFM

-127 SYIPSASTASTDKTI
+127 SYIPSASTASTDKTT

-177 TYHKDMEGEAS
+177 TYHKDMVGEAS

-264 FKVDKNNE
+264 FKIDKNND
-272 TPYTISFSITDQSGK
+272 TPYTINFSITDQSGK
-287 NLANKYTL
+287 SLAGKYTL
-295 LDSNKSQTSQTLE
+295 LDSNKSQTSQTLA

-360 ELGRTPKAFSG
+360 ELGRTPKTFSG

-376 FPKEGSY
+376 FPKEGQY
-383 NLKLI
+383 NLKLV
-388 KVEQGNTTNKLQ
+388 KVEQGNTTKKLQ
-400 GATFRIT
+400 GATFKIT

-427 ITINT
+427 IIIDT
-432 PGTDTITIEETQAPD
+432 P
-447 GYEKVITAPINVQV
+447 
-461 TKTLSS
+461 
-467 NTYTMSNAVI
+467 
-477 TNTQTGSSISVSG
+477 
-490 STITVTVENKLI
+490 
-502 PKDSEYNLKLVKVE
+502 
-516 QGNTSKKLQGAEFR
+516 
-530 INSPTGEVTQTT
+530 
-542 NASGEINIGPIAVT
+542 
-556 ATGTDTITIEETKA
+556 
-570 PDGYEKI
+570 
-577 ITAPITVQVTKVFEN
+577 
-592 NTYKMSTA
+592 
-600 QITNAQTGASLT
+600 
-612 LSGNT
+612 
-617 ITVTVENKLIPK
+617 
-629 TSEYNLKL
+629 
-637 IKVEEGTSNKLEG
+637 
-650 AEFKINSPNG
+650 
-660 EETQTTNA
+660 
-668 SGEINIGPI
+668 
-677 QVTTDGTD
+677 
-685 TITIEETK
+685 
-693 APDGYEKIITSPIQV
+693 
-708 QVTKVFQNNTY
+708 
-719 SMSNAV
+719 
-725 ITNNQNGASISISG
+725 
-739 NTITVTVENKL
+739 
-750 IPKTSEYNLKLV
+750 
-762 KVEQGNVGKKLEGA
+762 
-776 EFKINSPNGEVTQ
+776 
-789 TTNASGEINI
+789 
-799 GPIAVTATGTDTI
+799 GTDTI

-892 NVANTRVPVIDTT
+892 NVENTRVPVIDTT

-915 KHRKDPV
+915 KHRKDPI

-929 VIYNIT
+929 VIYNLT

-942 AGRATK
+942 PGRATK
-948 IEDQLPTGLVFNRVV
+948 LQDQLPTGLVFNRVV

-1005 ECTVTAVPTYKEQIL
+1005 ECTVTAVPTNKEQIL

-1062 DYTGNNNKEDLTD
+1062 DYTGNNNQEDLAD
-1075 DDYYFK
+1075 EDYYYK

-1089 EKLKVV
+1089 EKLKLV
-1095 YFDLALRKF
+1095 YFDLSLRKF
-1104 ITGKNDT
+1104 ITGRNDT
-1111 ALTGREPQ
+1111 TLTNREPD
-1119 VDVTNLADGTST
+1119 VDVTHLADGTAT
-1131 TATYNHPK
+1131 TAIYNHPK
-1139 NPIDMQRGDIVIY
+1139 DPIEMQRGDIIIY

-1344 YNHTKEP
+1344 YNHTKDP

-1370 MMAGYASKVKDDV
+1370 MMAGYASRVKDDV

-1395 NQEYRWVLS
+1395 NHEYRWVLS

-1467 EISDDRDENNDPV
+1467 EISDDRDKNNDPI

-1689 DTQIYIGLGFIIVA
+1689 DTQIYIGLGFVIVA

>member
-1 MKLLNKKIVLIMI
+1 MKLLNKKLMLLMM

-127 SYIPSASTASTDKTI
+127 SYIPSASTASTDKTT

-157 DDIDVVQQLAIW
+157 DDIDVVQQLALW

-177 TYHKDMEGEAS
+177 TYHKDFGNQAS

-212 QTRYDQMDKL
+212 ETRYDQMEKL

-264 FKVDKNNE
+264 FKIDKNND
-272 TPYTISFSITDQSGK
+272 TPYTINFSITDQSGK

-516 QGNTSKKLQGAEFR
+516 QGNTSKKLQGAEFK
-530 INSPTGEVTQTT
+530 INSPNGEVTQTT

-660 EETQTTNA
+660 E
-668 SGEINIGPI
+668 
-677 QVTTDGTD
+677 
-685 TITIEETK
+685 
-693 APDGYEKIITSPIQV
+693 
-708 QVTKVFQNNTY
+708 
-719 SMSNAV
+719 
-725 ITNNQNGASISISG
+725 
-739 NTITVTVENKL
+739 
-750 IPKTSEYNLKLV
+750 
-762 KVEQGNVGKKLEGA
+762 
-776 EFKINSPNGEVTQ
+776 VTQ

-799 GPIAVTATGTDTI
+799 GSIAVTATGTDTI
-812 TIEETKAP
+812 TIEETQAP
-820 DGYEKIIT
+820 AGYEKIIT

-838 FENNTYKMSTAQI
+838 FENNTYKMSDAVI
-851 TNAQTGAS
+851 TNAQNGADIS
-859 LTLSGNTITVTVENK
+859 LSGNTITVTVENK

-929 VIYNIT
+929 VIYNLT

-942 AGRATK
+942 PGRATK
-948 IEDQLPTGLVFNRVV
+948 LQDQLPTGLVFNRVV

-981 KRTSNTDNLDAY
+981 RRTSNTDNLDAY
-993 NGTTLDSETIQI
+993 NGTILDSETIQI

-1062 DYTGNNNKEDLTD
+1062 DYTGNNNQEDLTD

-1175 ELEFLPDHEINQEYE
+1175 ELEFLPDHETNQEYE

>member
-1 MKLLNKKIVLIMI
+1 MKLLNKKLMLLMM
-14 GIIVMLLALLTG
+14 GIIIMLLALLTG

-127 SYIPSASTASTDKTI
+127 SYIPSASTASTDKTT

-177 TYHKDMEGEAS
+177 TYHKDMVGEAS

-264 FKVDKNNE
+264 FKIDKNND
-272 TPYTISFSITDQSGK
+272 TPYTINFSITDQSGK
-287 NLANKYTL
+287 SLAGKYTL
-295 LDSNKSQTSQTLE
+295 LDSNKSQTSQTLA

-542 NASGEINIGPIAVT
+542 NASGEINIGQIAVT

-637 IKVEEGTSNKLEG
+637 VKVEEGTSN
-650 AEFKINSPNG
+650 
-660 EETQTTNA
+660 
-668 SGEINIGPI
+668 
-677 QVTTDGTD
+677 
-685 TITIEETK
+685 
-693 APDGYEKIITSPIQV
+693 
-708 QVTKVFQNNTY
+708 
-719 SMSNAV
+719 
-725 ITNNQNGASISISG
+725 
-739 NTITVTVENKL
+739 
-750 IPKTSEYNLKLV
+750 
-762 KVEQGNVGKKLEGA
+762 KLEGA

-820 DGYEKIIT
+820 AGYEKIIT

-838 FENNTYKMSTAQI
+838 FENNTYKMSDAVI
-851 TNAQTGAS
+851 TNAQNGADIS
-859 LTLSGNTITVTVENK
+859 LSGNTITVTVENK

-929 VIYNIT
+929 VIYNLT

-942 AGRATK
+942 PGRATK
-948 IEDQLPTGLVFNRVV
+948 LQDQLPTGLVFNRVV

-981 KRTSNTDNLDAY
+981 RRTSNTDNLDAY

-1005 ECTVTAVPTYKEQIL
+1005 ECTVTAVPTNKEQIL

-1062 DYTGNNNKEDLTD
+1062 DYTGNNNQEDLAD
-1075 DDYYFK
+1075 EDYYYK

-1089 EKLKVV
+1089 EKLKLV
-1095 YFDLALRKF
+1095 YFDLSLRKF
-1104 ITGKNDT
+1104 ITGRNDT
-1111 ALTGREPQ
+1111 TLTNREPQ
-1119 VDVTNLADGTST
+1119 VDVTHLADGTST

-1395 NQEYRWVLS
+1395 NKEYRWVLS
-1404 EDGTSIET
+1404 EDGKSIET

-1689 DTQIYIGLGFIIVA
+1689 DTQIYIGLGFVIVA

>member
-1 MKLLNKKIVLIMI
+1 MKLLNKKLMLLMM

-127 SYIPSASTASTDKTI
+127 SYIPSASTASTDKTT

-264 FKVDKNNE
+264 FKIDKNND
-272 TPYTISFSITDQSGK
+272 TPYTINFSITDQSGK
-287 NLANKYTL
+287 SLAGKYTL
-295 LDSNKSQTSQTLE
+295 LDSNKSQTSQTLA

-660 EETQTTNA
+660 E
-668 SGEINIGPI
+668 
-677 QVTTDGTD
+677 
-685 TITIEETK
+685 
-693 APDGYEKIITSPIQV
+693 
-708 QVTKVFQNNTY
+708 
-719 SMSNAV
+719 
-725 ITNNQNGASISISG
+725 
-739 NTITVTVENKL
+739 
-750 IPKTSEYNLKLV
+750 
-762 KVEQGNVGKKLEGA
+762 
-776 EFKINSPNGEVTQ
+776 VTQ

-820 DGYEKIIT
+820 AGYEKIIT

-838 FENNTYKMSTAQI
+838 FENNTYKMSDAVI
-851 TNAQTGAS
+851 TNSQNGADIS
-859 LTLSGNTITVTVENK
+859 LSGNTITVTVENK

-929 VIYNIT
+929 VIYNLT

-1005 ECTVTAVPTYKEQIL
+1005 ECTVTAVPTNKEQIL

-1062 DYTGNNNKEDLTD
+1062 DYTGNNNQEDLAD
-1075 DDYYFK
+1075 EDYYYK

-1089 EKLKVV
+1089 EKLKLV
-1095 YFDLALRKF
+1095 YFDLSLRKF
-1104 ITGKNDT
+1104 ITGRNDT
-1111 ALTGREPQ
+1111 TLTNREPQ
-1119 VDVTNLADGTST
+1119 VDVTHLADGSET
-1131 TATYNHPK
+1131 TAIYNHPK
-1139 NPIDMQRGDIVIY
+1139 DPIEMQRGDIIIY

-1157 NEGSM
+1157 NEGSK

-1207 AKETSSRQNLLKAFD
+1207 AKETSSRQNLLHAFN

-1280 DLPNYKDDEIDKD
+1280 DLPNYKDDESDQD

-1335 SMGEDGNID
+1335 SIGEDGNID
-1344 YNHTKEP
+1344 YNHTKDP

-1370 MMAGYASKVKDDV
+1370 MMAGYASRVKDDV

-1563 FQIKITNEGEIAG
+1563 FQIKIANEGEIAG

-1601 REPLNGRERVGTT
+1601 REPLNGRERVGTQ
-1614 QLADTL
+1614 QLANTL

-1689 DTQIYIGLGFIIVA
+1689 DTQIYIGLGFVVVA

>member
-1 MKLLNKKIVLIMI
+1 MKLLNKKLMLLMM
-14 GIIVMLLALLTG
+14 GIIIMLLALLTG

-103 NKNSMSPLP
+103 NKNSMNPLP

-127 SYIPSASTASTDKTI
+127 SYIPSASTASTDKAT
-142 LLQNAGITGTSELTD
+142 LLQNAGISGNSELSD
-157 DDIDVVQQLAIW
+157 DDIDVVQQLALW

-177 TYHKDMEGEAS
+177 TYHKDFENQAS

-264 FKVDKNNE
+264 FKIDKNND
-272 TPYTISFSITDQSGK
+272 TPYTINFSITDQSGK
-287 NLANKYTL
+287 SLAGKYTL
-295 LDSNKSQTSQTLE
+295 LDSNKSQTSQTLA

-542 NASGEINIGPIAVT
+542 NASGEINIGQIAVT

-637 IKVEEGTSNKLEG
+637 VKVEEGTSNKLEG

-660 EETQTTNA
+660 E
-668 SGEINIGPI
+668 
-677 QVTTDGTD
+677 
-685 TITIEETK
+685 
-693 APDGYEKIITSPIQV
+693 
-708 QVTKVFQNNTY
+708 VTK
-719 SMSNAV
+719 
-725 ITNNQNGASISISG
+725 
-739 NTITVTVENKL
+739 
-750 IPKTSEYNLKLV
+750 
-762 KVEQGNVGKKLEGA
+762 
-776 EFKINSPNGEVTQ
+776 

-820 DGYEKIIT
+820 AGYEKIIT
-828 APITVQVTKV
+828 APLTVQVTKV
-838 FENNTYKMSTAQI
+838 FENNTYKMSDAVI
-851 TNAQTGAS
+851 TNAQNGADIS
-859 LTLSGNTITVTVENK
+859 LSGNTITVTVENK

-929 VIYNIT
+929 VIYNLT

-942 AGRATK
+942 PGRATK
-948 IEDQLPTGLVFNRVV
+948 LQDQLPTGLVFNRVV

-981 KRTSNTDNLDAY
+981 RRTSNTDNLDAY

-1062 DYTGNNNKEDLTD
+1062 DYTGNNNQEDLTD

-1095 YFDLALRKF
+1095 
-1104 ITGKNDT
+1104 
-1111 ALTGREPQ
+1111 
-1119 VDVTNLADGTST
+1119 
-1131 TATYNHPK
+1131 
-1139 NPIDMQRGDIVIY
+1139 
-1152 TIRVY
+1152 
-1157 NEGSM
+1157 
-1162 DGYANEITDYLPE
+1162 
-1175 ELEFLPDHEINQEYE
+1175 
-1190 WQVSSDG
+1190 
-1197 RHVTTDYLSK
+1197 
-1207 AKETSSRQNLLKAFD
+1207 
-1222 GTTLDYKDV
+1222 
-1231 KIACK
+1231 
-1236 IKDTAE
+1236 
-1242 VGKKLT
+1242 
-1248 NLAEITESKDS
+1248 
-1259 DGNDVV
+1259 
-1265 DRDSE
+1265 
-1270 TDNVEVPTDE
+1270 
-1280 DLPNYKDDEIDKD
+1280 
-1293 YVPGQ
+1293 
-1298 EDDDD
+1298 
-1303 FEKVKVVY
+1303 
-1311 FDLALRKFI
+1311 
-1320 TAVDDTEITNRIPQL
+1320 
-1335 SMGEDGNID
+1335 
-1344 YNHTKEP
+1344 
-1351 VEVENGNIVTYTL
+1351 
-1364 RIYNEG
+1364 
-1370 MMAGYASKVKDDV
+1370 
-1383 PDGLEFLPDNEI
+1383 
-1395 NQEYRWVLS
+1395 
-1404 EDGTSIET
+1404 
-1412 DYLSKEQ
+1412 
-1419 EQTEGANLIK
+1419 
-1429 AFDPELGITDT
+1429 
-1440 NPDYRDLKIAFR
+1440 
-1452 VTEPNTSDRILVNTA
+1452 
-1467 EISDDRDENNDPV
+1467 
-1480 DDIDSTPDNNNEWNE
+1480 
-1495 EDDLDKEFVKVKYF
+1495 
-1509 DLALKKWVS
+1509 
-1518 RAIVTNQDGS
+1518 
-1528 QNIIET
+1528 
-1534 GHTGDED
+1534 
-1541 PEPPAKVDLGRQDI
+1541 
-1555 NKVTVKFE
+1555 
-1563 FQIKITNEGEIAG
+1563 
-1576 YATEVTDYIPEGL
+1576 
-1589 KFIQEDNPLWYP
+1589 
-1601 REPLNGRERVGTT
+1601 
-1614 QLADTL
+1614 
-1620 LQPGE
+1620 
-1625 SATISI
+1625 
-1631 LLTWINDPNNMGLKT
+1631 
-1646 NIAEISQDDNDSDT
+1646 
-1660 PDIDSTPDNF
+1660 
-1670 TDGEDDIDDAPV
+1670 
-1682 MLTVALG
+1682 
-1689 DTQIYIGLGFIIVA
+1689 
-1703 MLTGGIWAIKRYVL
+1703 

>member
-1 MKLLNKKIVLIMI
+1 MKLLNKKLMLLMM

-127 SYIPSASTASTDKTI
+127 SYIPSASTASTDKTT

-177 TYHKDMEGEAS
+177 TYHKDMVGEAS

-264 FKVDKNNE
+264 FKIDKNND
-272 TPYTISFSITDQSGK
+272 TPYTINFSITDQSGK
-287 NLANKYTL
+287 SLAGKYTL
-295 LDSNKSQTSQTLE
+295 LDSNKSQTSQTLA

-316 LRIPISTVNSENIT
+316 LRIPISTVDSENIT

-376 FPKEGSY
+376 FPKDGSY

-600 QITNAQTGASLT
+600 KITNAQTGASIS
-612 LSGNT
+612 LSG
-617 ITVTVENKLIPK
+617 
-629 TSEYNLKL
+629 S
-637 IKVEEGTSNKLEG
+637 
-650 AEFKINSPNG
+650 
-660 EETQTTNA
+660 
-668 SGEINIGPI
+668 
-677 QVTTDGTD
+677 
-685 TITIEETK
+685 
-693 APDGYEKIITSPIQV
+693 
-708 QVTKVFQNNTY
+708 
-719 SMSNAV
+719 
-725 ITNNQNGASISISG
+725 
-739 NTITVTVENKL
+739 TITVTVENKL

-762 KVEQGNVGKKLEGA
+762 KVEEGTSNKLEGA
-776 EFKINSPNGEVTQ
+776 EFNINSPIGEVTQ
-789 TTNASGEINI
+789 TTNTSGEINI

-820 DGYEKIIT
+820 AGYEKIIT

-838 FENNTYKMSTAQI
+838 FENNTYKMSDAVI
-851 TNAQTGAS
+851 TNAQNGADIS
-859 LTLSGNTITVTVENK
+859 LSGNTITVTVENK

-929 VIYNIT
+929 VIYNLT

-942 AGRATK
+942 PGRATK

-981 KRTSNTDNLDAY
+981 RRTSNTDNLDAY

-1062 DYTGNNNKEDLTD
+1062 DYTGNNNQEDLTD

-1197 RHVTTDYLSK
+1197 RHVTTDYLSQ

-1320 TAVDDTEITNRIPQL
+1320 TAVDNTEITNRIPQL

-1412 DYLSKEQ
+1412 DYLSKEK

-1440 NPDYRDLKIAFR
+1440 NPDHRDLKIAFR

>member
-1 MKLLNKKIVLIMI
+1 MKLLNKKLMLLMM

-127 SYIPSASTASTDKTI
+127 SYIPSASTASTDKTT

-177 TYHKDMEGEAS
+177 TYHKDMVGEAS

-264 FKVDKNNE
+264 FKIDKNND
-272 TPYTISFSITDQSGK
+272 TPYTINFSITDQSGK
-287 NLANKYTL
+287 SLAGKYTL
-295 LDSNKSQTSQTLE
+295 LDSNKSQTSQTLA

-360 ELGRTPKAFSG
+360 ELSRTPKAFSG

-542 NASGEINIGPIAVT
+542 NASGEINIGQIAVT

-660 EETQTTNA
+660 E
-668 SGEINIGPI
+668 
-677 QVTTDGTD
+677 
-685 TITIEETK
+685 
-693 APDGYEKIITSPIQV
+693 
-708 QVTKVFQNNTY
+708 
-719 SMSNAV
+719 
-725 ITNNQNGASISISG
+725 
-739 NTITVTVENKL
+739 
-750 IPKTSEYNLKLV
+750 
-762 KVEQGNVGKKLEGA
+762 
-776 EFKINSPNGEVTQ
+776 VTQ

-820 DGYEKIIT
+820 AGYEKIIT

-838 FENNTYKMSTAQI
+838 FENNTYKMSDAVI
-851 TNAQTGAS
+851 TNAQNGADIS
-859 LTLSGNTITVTVENK
+859 LSGNTITVTVENK

-892 NVANTRVPVIDTT
+892 NVENTRVPVIDTT

-929 VIYNIT
+929 VIYNLT

-981 KRTSNTDNLDAY
+981 RRTSNTDNLDAY

-1270 TDNVEVPTDE
+1270 TDNVEVPTDK

-1335 SMGEDGNID
+1335 SIGEDGNID
-1344 YNHTKEP
+1344 YNHTKDP

-1370 MMAGYASKVKDDV
+1370 MMAGYASRVKDDV

-1682 MLTVALG
+1682 MLTIALG
-1689 DTQIYIGLGFIIVA
+1689 DTKIYIGLGFIVVA
-1703 MLTGGIWAIKRYVL
+1703 MLAGGIWAIKRYVL

>member
-1 MKLLNKKIVLIMI
+1 MKLLNKKLMLLMM

-127 SYIPSASTASTDKTI
+127 SYIPSASTASTDKTT

-177 TYHKDMEGEAS
+177 TYHKDMVGEAS

-264 FKVDKNNE
+264 FKIDKNND
-272 TPYTISFSITDQSGK
+272 TPYTINFSITDQSGK
-287 NLANKYTL
+287 SLAGKYTL
-295 LDSNKSQTSQTLE
+295 LDSNKSQTSQTLA

-600 QITNAQTGASLT
+600 KITNAQTGASIS
-612 LSGNT
+612 LSGST

-637 IKVEEGTSNKLEG
+637 IKVEEGTSN
-650 AEFKINSPNG
+650 
-660 EETQTTNA
+660 
-668 SGEINIGPI
+668 
-677 QVTTDGTD
+677 
-685 TITIEETK
+685 
-693 APDGYEKIITSPIQV
+693 
-708 QVTKVFQNNTY
+708 
-719 SMSNAV
+719 
-725 ITNNQNGASISISG
+725 
-739 NTITVTVENKL
+739 
-750 IPKTSEYNLKLV
+750 
-762 KVEQGNVGKKLEGA
+762 KLEGA

-820 DGYEKIIT
+820 AGYEKIIT

-838 FENNTYKMSTAQI
+838 FENNTYKMSDAVI
-851 TNAQTGAS
+851 TNAQNGADIS
-859 LTLSGNTITVTVENK
+859 LSGNTITVTVENK

-929 VIYNIT
+929 VIYNLT

-1075 DDYYFK
+1075 EDYYYK

-1089 EKLKVV
+1089 EKLKLV
-1095 YFDLALRKF
+1095 YFDLSLRKF
-1104 ITGKNDT
+1104 ITGRNDT
-1111 ALTGREPQ
+1111 TLTNREPQ
-1119 VDVTNLADGTST
+1119 VDVTHLADGTST

-1270 TDNVEVPTDE
+1270 TDNVEVPTDK

-1395 NQEYRWVLS
+1395 NKEYRWVLS
-1404 EDGTSIET
+1404 EDGKSIET

-1419 EQTEGANLIK
+1419 EQTEGSNLIK

>member
-1 MKLLNKKIVLIMI
+1 MKLLNKKLIVLMM

-127 SYIPSASTASTDKTI
+127 SYIPSASTASTDKTT

-157 DDIDVVQQLAIW
+157 DDIDVVQQLALW

-177 TYHKDMEGEAS
+177 TYHKDMVGEAS

-264 FKVDKNNE
+264 FKIDKNND
-272 TPYTISFSITDQSGK
+272 TPYTINFSITDQSGK
-287 NLANKYTL
+287 SLAGKYTL
-295 LDSNKSQTSQTLE
+295 LDSNKSQTSQTLA

-400 GATFRIT
+400 GATFKIT
-407 SPNGTVT
+407 SPNGTIT

-427 ITINT
+427 IIINT
-432 PGTDTITIEETQAPD
+432 PGTDTITIEETKAPD
-447 GYEKVITAPINVQV
+447 GYEKIITSPINVQV

-477 TNTQTGSSISVSG
+477 TNTQTGASISVSG
-490 STITVTVENKLI
+490 SIITVTVENKLI

-516 QGNTSKKLQGAEFR
+516 QGNTSKKLQGAEFK
-530 INSPTGEVTQTT
+530 INSPNGEVTQTT
-542 NASGEINIGPIAVT
+542 NANGEINIGPIAVT

-612 LSGNT
+612 LSG
-617 ITVTVENKLIPK
+617 
-629 TSEYNLKL
+629 S
-637 IKVEEGTSNKLEG
+637 
-650 AEFKINSPNG
+650 
-660 EETQTTNA
+660 
-668 SGEINIGPI
+668 
-677 QVTTDGTD
+677 
-685 TITIEETK
+685 
-693 APDGYEKIITSPIQV
+693 
-708 QVTKVFQNNTY
+708 
-719 SMSNAV
+719 
-725 ITNNQNGASISISG
+725 
-739 NTITVTVENKL
+739 TITVTVENKL

-762 KVEQGNVGKKLEGA
+762 KVEEGTSNKLEGA

-789 TTNASGEINI
+789 TTNANGEINI

-820 DGYEKIIT
+820 AGYEKIIT

-859 LTLSGNTITVTVENK
+859 INLSGNTITVTVENR

-886 TQVNGE
+886 TQINGE
-892 NVANTRVPVIDTT
+892 NVANTRVPAIDTS

-915 KHRKDPV
+915 NHRKDPV

-929 VIYNIT
+929 VIYNLT

-942 AGRATK
+942 PGRATK

-993 NGTTLDSETIQI
+993 NRTTLDSETIQI

-1040 EENADRDSVPGTHPD
+1040 QENADRDSVPGTHPD

-1062 DYTGNNNKEDLTD
+1062 DYTGNNNKEDLAD
-1075 DDYYFK
+1075 EDYYYK

-1095 YFDLALRKF
+1095 YFDLSLRKF

-1111 ALTGREPQ
+1111 TLTGREPQ

-1320 TAVDDTEITNRIPQL
+1320 TAVDNTEITNRIPQL

-1689 DTQIYIGLGFIIVA
+1689 DTQIYIGLGFVIVA

>member
-1 MKLLNKKIVLIMI
+1 MKLLNKKLMLLMM
-14 GIIVMLLALLTG
+14 GIIVMLLALLSG

-127 SYIPSASTASTDKTI
+127 SYIPSASTASTDKTT

-177 TYHKDMEGEAS
+177 TYHKDMVGEAS

-212 QTRYDQMDKL
+212 ETRYDQMDKL

-264 FKVDKNNE
+264 FKIDKNND
-272 TPYTISFSITDQSGK
+272 TPYTINFSITDQSGK
-287 NLANKYTL
+287 SLAGKYTL
-295 LDSNKSQTSQTLE
+295 LDSNKSQTSQTLA

-542 NASGEINIGPIAVT
+542 NASGEINIGQIAVT

-612 LSGNT
+612 LAGNT

-637 IKVEEGTSNKLEG
+637 IKVEEGTSN
-650 AEFKINSPNG
+650 
-660 EETQTTNA
+660 
-668 SGEINIGPI
+668 
-677 QVTTDGTD
+677 
-685 TITIEETK
+685 
-693 APDGYEKIITSPIQV
+693 
-708 QVTKVFQNNTY
+708 
-719 SMSNAV
+719 
-725 ITNNQNGASISISG
+725 
-739 NTITVTVENKL
+739 
-750 IPKTSEYNLKLV
+750 
-762 KVEQGNVGKKLEGA
+762 KLEGA

-820 DGYEKIIT
+820 AGYEKIIT

-838 FENNTYKMSTAQI
+838 FENNTYKMSDAVI
-851 TNAQTGAS
+851 TNAQNGADIS
-859 LTLSGNTITVTVENK
+859 LSGNTITVTVENK

-929 VIYNIT
+929 VIYNLT

-1005 ECTVTAVPTYKEQIL
+1005 ECTVTAVPTNKEQIL

-1111 ALTGREPQ
+1111 TLTNREPQ
-1119 VDVTNLADGTST
+1119 VDVTHLADGTST

-1370 MMAGYASKVKDDV
+1370 MMAGYASRVKDDV

-1555 NKVTVKFE
+1555 NRVTVKFE

-1589 KFIQEDNPLWYP
+1589 RFIQEDNPLWYP
-1601 REPLNGRERVGTT
+1601 REPLNGRERVGTQ
-1614 QLADTL
+1614 QLANTL

>member
-1 MKLLNKKIVLIMI
+1 MKLLNKKLIVLMM

-103 NKNSMSPLP
+103 NKNSMNPLP

-127 SYIPSASTASTDKTI
+127 AYIPSASTASTDKAT
-142 LLQNAGITGTSELTD
+142 LLQNAGITGASELTD

-177 TYHKDMEGEAS
+177 TYHKDMAGEAS

-264 FKVDKNNE
+264 FKIDKNND
-272 TPYTISFSITDQSGK
+272 TPYTINFSITDQSGK
-287 NLANKYTL
+287 SLAGKYTL
-295 LDSNKSQTSQTLE
+295 LDSNKSQTSQTLA

-637 IKVEEGTSNKLEG
+637 VKVEEGTSN
-650 AEFKINSPNG
+650 
-660 EETQTTNA
+660 
-668 SGEINIGPI
+668 
-677 QVTTDGTD
+677 
-685 TITIEETK
+685 
-693 APDGYEKIITSPIQV
+693 
-708 QVTKVFQNNTY
+708 
-719 SMSNAV
+719 
-725 ITNNQNGASISISG
+725 
-739 NTITVTVENKL
+739 
-750 IPKTSEYNLKLV
+750 
-762 KVEQGNVGKKLEGA
+762 KLEGA

-838 FENNTYKMSTAQI
+838 FENNTYKMSTAKI
-851 TNAQTGAS
+851 TNAQTGADIS
-859 LTLSGNTITVTVENK
+859 LSGNTITVTVENK

-929 VIYNIT
+929 VIYNLT

-942 AGRATK
+942 PGRATK
-948 IEDQLPTGLVFNRVV
+948 LQDQLPTGLVFNRVV

-981 KRTSNTDNLDAY
+981 RRTSNTDNLDAY

-1119 VDVTNLADGTST
+1119 VDVTNLADGTSI

>member
-1 MKLLNKKIVLIMI
+1 MKLLNKKLMLLMM

-112 VPSQYYNQIVWILNH
+112 VPSQYYNQIAWILNH
-127 SYIPSASTASTDKTI
+127 SYIPSASTASTDKTT

-177 TYHKDMEGEAS
+177 TYHKDMVGEAS

-212 QTRYDQMDKL
+212 QTRYDQMHKL

-264 FKVDKNNE
+264 FKIDKNND
-272 TPYTISFSITDQSGK
+272 TPYTINFSITDQSGK
-287 NLANKYTL
+287 SLAGKYTL
-295 LDSNKSQTSQTLE
+295 LDSNKSQTSQTLA

-360 ELGRTPKAFSG
+360 ELSRTPKAFSG

-542 NASGEINIGPIAVT
+542 NASGEINIGQIAVT

-637 IKVEEGTSNKLEG
+637 VKVEEGTSNKLEG

-660 EETQTTNA
+660 E
-668 SGEINIGPI
+668 
-677 QVTTDGTD
+677 
-685 TITIEETK
+685 
-693 APDGYEKIITSPIQV
+693 
-708 QVTKVFQNNTY
+708 VTK
-719 SMSNAV
+719 
-725 ITNNQNGASISISG
+725 
-739 NTITVTVENKL
+739 
-750 IPKTSEYNLKLV
+750 
-762 KVEQGNVGKKLEGA
+762 
-776 EFKINSPNGEVTQ
+776 

-820 DGYEKIIT
+820 AGYEKIIT

-838 FENNTYKMSTAQI
+838 FENNTYKMSDAVI
-851 TNAQTGAS
+851 TNAQNGADIS
-859 LTLSGNTITVTVENK
+859 LSGNTITVTVENK

-929 VIYNIT
+929 VIYNLT

-942 AGRATK
+942 PGRATK
-948 IEDQLPTGLVFNRVV
+948 LQDQLPTGLVFNRVV

-981 KRTSNTDNLDAY
+981 RRTSNTDNLDAY

-1075 DDYYFK
+1075 EDYYYK

-1089 EKLKVV
+1089 EKLKLV
-1095 YFDLALRKF
+1095 YFDLSLRKF
-1104 ITGKNDT
+1104 ITGRNDT
-1111 ALTGREPQ
+1111 TLTNREPQ
-1119 VDVTNLADGTST
+1119 VDVTHLADGTST

-1270 TDNVEVPTDE
+1270 TDNVEVPTDK

-1395 NQEYRWVLS
+1395 NKEYRWVLS
-1404 EDGTSIET
+1404 EDGKSIET

>member
-1 MKLLNKKIVLIMI
+1 MKLLNKKLMLLMM

-127 SYIPSASTASTDKTI
+127 SYIPSASTASTDKTT

-177 TYHKDMEGEAS
+177 TYHKDMVGEAS

-264 FKVDKNNE
+264 FKIDKNND
-272 TPYTISFSITDQSGK
+272 TPYTINFSITDQSGK
-287 NLANKYTL
+287 SLAGKYTL
-295 LDSNKSQTSQTLE
+295 LDSNKSQTSQTLA

-330 SLRFSMNGN
+330 SLRFSMNVN
-339 YTITTATYWTK
+339 YTITTDTYWTK

-542 NASGEINIGPIAVT
+542 NASGEINIGQIAVT

-660 EETQTTNA
+660 E
-668 SGEINIGPI
+668 
-677 QVTTDGTD
+677 
-685 TITIEETK
+685 
-693 APDGYEKIITSPIQV
+693 
-708 QVTKVFQNNTY
+708 
-719 SMSNAV
+719 
-725 ITNNQNGASISISG
+725 
-739 NTITVTVENKL
+739 
-750 IPKTSEYNLKLV
+750 
-762 KVEQGNVGKKLEGA
+762 
-776 EFKINSPNGEVTQ
+776 VTQ

-820 DGYEKIIT
+820 AGYEKIIT

-838 FENNTYKMSTAQI
+838 FEDNTYKMSDAKI
-851 TNAQTGAS
+851 TNSQTGAS
-859 LTLSGNTITVTVENK
+859 INLSGNTITVTVENR

-892 NVANTRVPVIDTT
+892 NVKNTRVPVINT
-905 SLTTGTTASY
+905 SSLKTGTTASY
-915 KHRKDPV
+915 NHRKDPV

-929 VIYNIT
+929 VIYNLT

-942 AGRATK
+942 PGRATK
-948 IEDQLPTGLVFNRVV
+948 IQDQLPTGLVFNRVV

-1062 DYTGNNNKEDLTD
+1062 DYTGNNNQEDLAD
-1075 DDYYFK
+1075 EDYYFK

-1111 ALTGREPQ
+1111 TLTGREPQ

-1190 WQVSSDG
+1190 WQVASDG

-1207 AKETSSRQNLLKAFD
+1207 TKETSSRQNLLKAFD

-1236 IKDTAE
+1236 IKDNAE

-1270 TDNVEVPTDE
+1270 TDNVEIPTDE

-1335 SMGEDGNID
+1335 SIGEDGNIHYD
-1344 YNHTKEP
+1344 HTKDP

-1364 RIYNEG
+1364 RIFNEG

-1395 NQEYRWVLS
+1395 NKEYRWVLS
-1404 EDGTSIET
+1404 EDGTTIET

-1429 AFDPELGITDT
+1429 AFNPELGITDT
-1440 NPDYRDLKIAFR
+1440 NPDYRDLKIAFK

-1467 EISDDRDENNDPV
+1467 EIADDRDENNDPV

-1495 EDDLDKEFVKVKYF
+1495 EDDLDKEFIKVKYF

-1589 KFIQEDNPLWYP
+1589 RFIQEDNPLWYP
-1601 REPLNGRERVGTT
+1601 REPLNGRERVGTQ

-1646 NIAEISQDDNDSDT
+1646 NIAEISQDYNDSHT

-1689 DTQIYIGLGFIIVA
+1689 DTQIYIGLGFVVVA